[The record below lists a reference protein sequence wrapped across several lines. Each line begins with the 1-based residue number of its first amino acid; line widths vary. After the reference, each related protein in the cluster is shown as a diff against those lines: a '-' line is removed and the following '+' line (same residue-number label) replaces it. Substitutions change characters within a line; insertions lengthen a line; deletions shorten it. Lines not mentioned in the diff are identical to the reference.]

1 MQAQPKSVSRNT
13 LNYLVDTVI
22 FLAFLIV
29 FNPHATGMA
38 IHEWLGIAFAG
49 GIMTHLLLHWQWV
62 VGITQRFL
70 SSATTSARVNYI
82 VNMLFFI
89 NMVVV
94 IFTGIMISEEALPA
108 LGITLGNSFIW
119 KMVHTTA
126 SDVAL
131 GLLGVHVALHWR
143 WIVNTTKRFFTRSN
157 AQKPTVVLP
166 RGVVQKGA

>member
-1 MQAQPKSVSRNT
+1 MQAQQKSVSRNT
-13 LNYLVDTVI
+13 VNYLIDTII
-22 FLAFLIV
+22 FLAFLIT

-49 GIMTHLLLHWQWV
+49 GIMTHLLLHWQWI

-70 SSATTSARVNYI
+70 KSATTNARLNYV

-94 IFTGIMISEEALPA
+94 IFTGIMISEEALPT
-108 LGITLGNSFIW
+108 LGITLGHSFIW

-131 GLLGVHVALHWR
+131 GLLGLHVALHWR
-143 WIVNTTKRFFTRSN
+143 WIVNTTKRFFARPKT
-157 AQKPTVVLP
+157 QKSTVVLP